1 MEEKTLGGLGGGR
14 GRQQSM
20 GDTDGNEVNIYLI
33 HIAWRH
39 TLPLILADCWHL
51 VPHAAF
57 SLLRFGLS
65 SIIALVAL
73 DRSLCY

>member
-1 MEEKTLGGLGGGR
+1 
-14 GRQQSM
+14 M

-33 HIAWRH
+33 CIARRH
-39 TLPLILADCWHL
+39 ALLLILADCWHL
-51 VPHAAF
+51 LLHTAF
-57 SLLRFGLS
+57 SILRFGLS

>member
-1 MEEKTLGGLGGGR
+1 
-14 GRQQSM
+14 M

-33 HIAWRH
+33 RIARSIA
-39 TLPLILADCWHL
+39 LLLILADCWHL
-51 VPHAAF
+51 LPRTAF
-57 SLLRFGLS
+57 SILRFGLS